1 MDRFVHRSERNVPS
15 LNVSVRL
22 GGYLKS
28 SSTRSYAPDSH
39 VIRNLPL
46 FYIPM
51 ALKQICILNFVLS
64 PLLSYYLG
72 CDHS

>member
-28 SSTRSYAPDSH
+28 SSTLSYAPESH
-39 VIRNLPL
+39 VIRSLPFSYSHDAKANVHL
-46 FYIPM
+46 ELHAISFALIPSG
-51 ALKQICILNFVLS
+51 VW
-64 PLLSYYLG
+64 P
-72 CDHS
+72 

>member
-28 SSTRSYAPDSH
+28 SSTLSYAPDSSH
-39 VIRNLPL
+39 VIRNLP
-46 FYIPM
+46 FPYSHG
-51 ALKQICILNFVLS
+51 AKANVHLKLRSISSAFILSGV
-64 PLLSYYLG
+64 
-72 CDHS
+72 